1 MQIIHLDITPSADRE
16 KEKMTRGKIEGWRKR
31 EKNFFWSTFC
41 NIKALAGGCDGAMHM
56 QGGEWERRREDDTDA
71 EETAPSLPWLWCG
84 LRINSDWRLGCHGL
98 NGKRRKEHEMEGWQ
112 QEKSMRKKR
121 KIQQYKQVSKH
132 WEKKTSLQQK
142 KPTKK
147 HADVALYSRSR
158 NIEIKAKFSAWQYK
172 KLNNIQSSDYS
183 PKKASS
189 VCPQSA
195 DYRKKE
201 FLYWDTA
208 FS

>member
-56 QGGEWERRREDDTDA
+56 QGGERERGREDDTDA
-71 EETAPSLPWLWCG
+71 EETVPSLPWLWCG

-98 NGKRRKEHEMEGWQ
+98 NGKRRREHEMEGWQ
-112 QEKSMRKKR
+112 QEKSEEEEENTA
-121 KIQQYKQVSKH
+121 IQVSKH
-132 WEKKTSLQQK
+132 REKKTSL
-142 KPTKK
+142 PILIKK
-147 HADVALYSRSR
+147 HADVALYSKSR
-158 NIEIKAKFSAWQYK
+158 NIEIKAKFSAWQ
-172 KLNNIQSSDYS
+172 SSDYS

-189 VCPQSA
+189 VCSQSA

-201 FLYWDTA
+201 FWYWDTA

>member
-1 MQIIHLDITPSADRE
+1 MWWSDAHAGWGVGKKERGWHGCRRDCSFSAMALMWAEDKFRLE
-16 KEKMTRGKIEGWRKR
+16 IGMPWAQWKKTERAWDGRMT
-31 EKNFFWSTFC
+31 T
-41 NIKALAGGCDGAMHM
+41 
-56 QGGEWERRREDDTDA
+56 
-71 EETAPSLPWLWCG
+71 
-84 LRINSDWRLGCHGL
+84 
-98 NGKRRKEHEMEGWQ
+98 RKEYEEEEENTAIQ
-112 QEKSMRKKR
+112 TSFQALRK
-121 KIQQYKQVSKH
+121 
-132 WEKKTSLQQK
+132 ENMTTTKKNNQ
-142 KPTKK
+142 KK